1 MAYRLLALNIDG
13 TILHS
18 NSRLTKQT
26 REAIEFVKQKGV
38 HITLITE
45 RPFITAQK
53 VAKSLKLD
61 SMIISHS
68 GAFVA
73 QNVEDP
79 LFVRRIEEDAAI
91 ELVEVL
97 ERHVCHIRVHHERYA
112 LSNRVKQKRD
122 LIGKMTINVGDPLF
136 YPITFI
142 DSLTNE
148 LLKKPISPLK
158 IQVQFFNEA
167 EKTAALNELQL
178 ERLGVQMNEAKPG
191 LLEFTCEGVSKE
203 RGLQIVAHEL
213 GISSQAIVAIGASMS
228 DMEMIRHAGLG
239 VAMGNSPEALKD
251 EADWVT
257 RSNDQHGVAYMV
269 KEVFR
274 KQLRVEIK

>member
-13 TILHS
+13 TILHA

-45 RPFITAQK
+45 RPFIAAQK

-61 SMIISHS
+61 NFIISHS

-73 QNVEDP
+73 KNVEEP

-91 ELVEVL
+91 ELLEVL

-158 IQVQFFNEA
+158 VQAQFFSEA
-167 EKTAALNELQL
+167 EKTAFLKELQL
-178 ERLGVQMNEAKPG
+178 ERLGVQMTETKRG

-213 GISSQAIVAIGASMS
+213 AIPAQAIVAVGASAS
-228 DMEMIRHAGLG
+228 DTEMIRHVGLG
-239 VAMGNSPEALKD
+239 VAMGNSPDSLK
-251 EADWVT
+251 EVADWVT